1 MWSDVRISQAQSD
14 EHFAD
19 LLAAIGGGSPQRA
32 ERWVARRDARRESR
46 RRARL
51 YVGWRR
57 LVHA

>member
-19 LLAAIGGGSPQRA
+19 LLAAIGGSTQRP
-32 ERWVARRDARRESR
+32 ERWVARRDRRREAR

-57 LVHA
+57 LVQA